1 MLFILGILVQG
12 NMFETNANQLK
23 LDLLTNYNRDTLP
36 IQSNYPL
43 NLSLSL
49 NINSISV
56 NQVESE
62 VYYDVWFNYQ
72 WNDYQLSWDKDIW
85 GIDKLTFNTNPDYET
100 SVWIPDIA
108 LYNSVE
114 SPMSGLIYT
123 RLNVDSYGNIRW
135 TRSGRIKSSCDLVLD
150 DFPYDSHNCYLNFG
164 SLSITK
170 TNLEITQA
178 NVSINNYNSNNEWNL
193 NDYGFSIK
201 SEEGY
206 FNNEEF
212 SVVNYNINIGRVPSF
227 YETYLIFPIFCLAT
241 IILFSCIIPINAEN
255 RISFSMTVI
264 LSIMVYLSV
273 LSEQLPKTHNNPTIT
288 NTVIAILIFSLFDLV
303 SNIILASI
311 YLYQEEK
318 EYNPIMR
325 MINKCKKKTS
335 SSSTNTSLSRNDSYI
350 IANFNRNIIMYYY
363 VHISLISVIFF
374 IIVIYWTASI

>member
-1 MLFILGILVQG
+1 MLFILSSLVQG
-12 NMFETNANQLK
+12 NLFETNVNQLK

-36 IQSNYPL
+36 VQSNWPL

-49 NINSISV
+49 NINSISM

-62 VYYDVWFNYQ
+62 VYYDIWFNYQ

-123 RLNVDSYGNIRW
+123 RLNVDSYGNILW
-135 TRSGRIKSSCDLVLD
+135 TRSGRIKSSCNLVLD
-150 DFPYDSHNCYLNFG
+150 DFPYDSHNCYLIFG
-164 SLSITK
+164 SLGYTK

-201 SEEGY
+201 TEEGY
-206 FNNEEF
+206 FSNEEF
-212 SVVNYNINIGRVPSF
+212 SVVNYNINISRVPSF
-227 YETYLIFPIFCLAT
+227 YETYLMFPIFCLAT

-325 MINKCKKKTS
+325 IINKCKKS
-335 SSSTNTSLSRNDSYI
+335 SSENTTLSRNNSYI
-350 IANFNRNIIMYYY
+350 IANSQRNLIIYYY

-374 IIVIYWTASI
+374 IIIIYWTASV

>member
-12 NMFETNANQLK
+12 NMFETNVNQLK
-23 LDLLTNYNRDTLP
+23 LDLLTNYNRDTIP
-36 IQSNYPL
+36 VQSNNPL

-123 RLNVDSYGNIRW
+123 RLNVDSYGNILW

-164 SLSITK
+164 SLIYTK
-170 TNLEITQA
+170 SNLEITQA

-193 NDYGFSIK
+193 NDYGFIIK
-201 SEEGY
+201 TEEGY

-212 SVVNYNINIGRVPSF
+212 SVVNYNINIDRVPSF
-227 YETYLIFPIFCLAT
+227 YETYLMFPIFCLAT
-241 IILFSCIIPINAEN
+241 IILFSCITPINAEN

-288 NTVIAILIFSLFDLV
+288 NTVVAILIFSIFDLV

-350 IANFNRNIIMYYY
+350 IANSNRNLIMYYY
-363 VHISLISVIFF
+363 LHISLISVIFF